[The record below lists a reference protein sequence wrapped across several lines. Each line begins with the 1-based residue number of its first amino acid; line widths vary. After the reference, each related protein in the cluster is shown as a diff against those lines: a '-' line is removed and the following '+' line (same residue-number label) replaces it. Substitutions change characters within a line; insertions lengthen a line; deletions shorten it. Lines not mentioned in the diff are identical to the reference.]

1 MAEHQLIKKIE
12 HFIDQHHLIGAGQTV
27 IVGLSGGP
35 DSVFLLH
42 VLHRLLP
49 VLDIKIVA
57 AHLDHGWRK
66 TSTHDV
72 AFCRELCEKL
82 NVTFVSAHA
91 SEFGHI
97 KKNGSQEDYGRQLR
111 RAFFQS
117 VAQSLQTES
126 GDKPRIAL
134 AHHQDDQI
142 ETFFIRLIRGAGI
155 RGLAGMKPQ
164 QDNYI
169 RPLLCVSK
177 TQIVAYCD
185 EHKIAYL
192 IDETNVQET
201 YLRNRIRGSVIP
213 ALTAADKRF
222 KASCLKTIE
231 HLADADE
238 FIETMTRKAID
249 ECSRVT
255 SQGHQGFDLKKFK
268 ALHPFIQKRFLMS
281 WLIEQRV
288 PFTPTAAFFNEL
300 MRFLISDRGGKHR
313 VHEGWGLVKQQ
324 WFIWIETK
332 S

>member
-1 MAEHQLIKKIE
+1 MHELIKRVE
-12 HFIDQHHLIGAGQTV
+12 HYIGRHHLIGAGQTV

-42 VLHRLLP
+42 VLHQLHTNEYQL
-49 VLDIKIVA
+49 VA
-57 AHLDHGWRK
+57 AHLDHGWRE
-66 TSTHDV
+66 TSARDV
-72 AFCRELCEKL
+72 VFCKELCEKL
-82 NVTFVSAHA
+82 NVPFVSAHA
-91 SEFGHI
+91 SHYKQI

-111 RAFFQS
+111 RAFFKD
-117 VAQSLQTES
+117 VADRIQAES
-126 GDKPRIAL
+126 HVEPLIAL

-164 QDNYI
+164 QDDYI

-177 TQIVAYCD
+177 AEILDYLKQHNIP
-185 EHKIAYL
+185 YL
-192 IDETNVQET
+192 IDETNTQET

-222 KASCLKTIE
+222 KTSCLKTIE

-300 MRFLISDRGGKHR
+300 MRFLMSDRGGKHR
-313 VHEGWGLVKQQ
+313 VHEGWALVKQQ